1 MYAYRVLIK
10 VVEGISDELYQQ
22 KTVIKYRFVL
32 FREKIAKIMPIDM
45 HKETAETEQE
55 S

>member
-22 KTVIKYRFVL
+22 KMVMKFRFVL
-32 FREKIAKIMPIDM
+32 FLEKIAKIMPIDVY
-45 HKETAETEQE
+45 
-55 S
+55 